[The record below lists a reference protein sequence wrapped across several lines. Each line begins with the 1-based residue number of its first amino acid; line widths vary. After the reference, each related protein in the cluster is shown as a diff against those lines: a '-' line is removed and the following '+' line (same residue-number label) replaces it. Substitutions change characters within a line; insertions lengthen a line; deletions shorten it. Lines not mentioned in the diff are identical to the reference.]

1 MRSAFGLNLI
11 KMREIKFRVWL
22 KPEYWDETEN
32 KGLMTNGLPLGGF
45 DKWWI
50 NLDEP
55 FNENCSLDGEFTV
68 GEQIEI
74 MQFIGLKD
82 KYGNE
87 IYEGDILE
95 FPFEMGIAFVIS
107 DGFRFAIESPGSGAV
122 DYEDGN
128 VIKTTTI
135 IGNIYE
141 NPDFLQGIILAD
153 A

>member
-1 MRSAFGLNLI
+1 
-11 KMREIKFRVWL
+11 MREIKFRVWL
-22 KPEYWDETEN
+22 KPEYWGETEN

-45 DKWWI
+45 DKWWV

-68 GEQIEI
+68 GEEIEI

-82 KYGNE
+82 KDGNE

-95 FPFEMGIAFVIS
+95 FPFEKGIAFVIN
-107 DGFRFAIESPGSGAV
+107 DGFRFAVESPGSGAV
-122 DYEDGN
+122 DYEDEN
-128 VIKTTTI
+128 VLKTTAI

-141 NPDFLQGIILAD
+141 NPELLQGIILDD